1 MPNTPLQTFRSVEPA
16 NYAFGSSA
24 TLASEPFVLY
34 HQRGTVLTTTASSQT
49 LTYPSF
55 TGAALGTRFQPWT
68 VRDQDNH
75 YPVEI
80 PNAYDRVFVY
90 PMFVM
95 DTINGATGDT
105 GATTAVPVGYSIAAP
120 GATYT
125 APFIMPFGLFPGS
138 RANNTT
144 RNAGHRRLPWD
155 LIRQANPSAVITPDP
170 ATTGCWTVL
179 PPYASNFT
187 TSNGLATA
195 VGSFTAPVS
204 TPRTTN
210 GSTSGTGA
218 PYQLPPDFSTGLT
231 ASVSALTN
239 ATGQYAATTT
249 SMVFNGAGVEFST
262 MGCDELVVSLVKEP
276 TNFPAV
282 TVSAM
287 TVSGTGATHGKI
299 AMNFFLMGVFLG

>member
-1 MPNTPLQTFRSVEPA
+1 MPNTPLQTFRTVEPA

-34 HQRGTVLTTTASSQT
+34 HQRGTVLTTSASSQT

-55 TGAALGTRFQPWT
+55 TGAGVGTRFQPWT
-68 VRDQDNH
+68 VRNQSNH
-75 YPVEI
+75 YPVQI

-90 PMFVM
+90 PMFVL
-95 DTINGATGDT
+95 DTIDGATGDT
-105 GATTAVPVGYSIAAP
+105 GSTTPVAVSFSIAAP
-120 GATYT
+120 GASYT
-125 APFIMPFGLFPGS
+125 APFVMPFGLFPGS

-144 RNAGHRRLPWD
+144 RNEAHRRLPWD

-170 ATTGCWTVL
+170 VTTGCWTVL

-210 GSTSGTGA
+210 AGTSGTGA
-218 PYQLPPDFSTGLT
+218 PYQLPPDLSTGLT
-231 ASVSALTN
+231 ASASALTN
-239 ATGQYAATTT
+239 ATGQYVATTN
-249 SMVFNGAGVEFST
+249 SMVFNGAGVEFSI
-262 MGCDELVVSLVKEP
+262 MGCEELVVSLVKAP
-276 TNFPAV
+276 TNSPEV
-282 TVSAM
+282 TVDLM
-287 TVSGTGATHGKI
+287 PVTGTGATHGKI